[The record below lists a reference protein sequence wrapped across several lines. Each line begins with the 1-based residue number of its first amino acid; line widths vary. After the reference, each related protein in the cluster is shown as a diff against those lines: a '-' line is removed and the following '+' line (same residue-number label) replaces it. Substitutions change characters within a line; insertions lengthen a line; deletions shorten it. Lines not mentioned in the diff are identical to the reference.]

1 MMRPRGQALVLL
13 ASAGLIAACTRQ
25 PMPPAEKATPTPTQ
39 PEVVRAYGVE
49 ATAIPVPQPIGG
61 EDRPQVEDVVL
72 GATLSGAP
80 IRLSEF
86 RGRALLVNY
95 WASWCPPCW
104 AEMPELQGIFQDYRL
119 RGLEVVA
126 VNSGETPAAIDSF
139 LERQQVPLTF
149 TIAMDPQQQAG
160 QAQGLSGVP
169 VTVLYDMEGRELRRF
184 TGLFGFNPALI
195 RQDLDRML
203 DRER

>member
-1 MMRPRGQALVLL
+1 MA
-13 ASAGLIAACTRQ
+13 
-25 PMPPAEKATPTPTQ
+25 
-39 PEVVRAYGVE
+39 RAYGIESTDTLRPEPIDSE
-49 ATAIPVPQPIGG
+49 AGATGV
-61 EDRPQVEDVVL
+61 DLVL
-72 GATLSGAP
+72 GTSLSGEP
-80 IRLSEF
+80 VRLAEF
-86 RGRALLVNY
+86 HGRALLVNY

-104 AEMPELQGIFQDYRL
+104 TEMPELQGIFQDYRL

-195 RQDLDRML
+195 RQDLDQML